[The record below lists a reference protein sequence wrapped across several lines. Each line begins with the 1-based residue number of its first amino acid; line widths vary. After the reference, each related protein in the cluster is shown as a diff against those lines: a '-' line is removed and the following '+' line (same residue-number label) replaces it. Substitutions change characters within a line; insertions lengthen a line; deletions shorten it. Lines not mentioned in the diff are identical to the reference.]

1 MARTRKKWAEGIGRG
16 LLFCLL
22 AAGCG
27 GITGDLPPV
36 TGQVTRTDTN
46 EVLPNATVTLIAE
59 GGQRFITHTDS
70 QGRFSFYHVPA
81 GRFDLLVEPPFEL
94 QTAPLE
100 AQQIRFEDGS
110 NATFFAIGL
119 VPAPSSPPSGFLERV
134 VIEPAEK
141 IVYLE
146 PQPQTVQFK
155 ARLVGSEVAG
165 LRPQWMVRG
174 HIGRIDWQGVFTP
187 TRVGT
192 GLVVARV
199 GDIEAAAVV
208 RVERRPPVG
217 ASSYTAR
224 RGGL

>member
-1 MARTRKKWAEGIGRG
+1 MARIRKKWAKG
-16 LLFCLL
+16 LGGGLVFCWL

-46 EVLPNATVTLIAE
+46 EVLPNATVTLITE
-59 GGQRFITHTDS
+59 GGQRFVTHTDS
-70 QGRFSFYHVPA
+70 QGRFSFHNVPV
-81 GRFDLLVEPPFEL
+81 GRFDLLVEPPSEL
-94 QTAPLE
+94 QTDPLE
-100 AQQIRFEDGS
+100 AQQIHFQDGS
-110 NATFFAIGL
+110 GATFFAIGL
-119 VPAPSSPPSGFLERV
+119 VPPSSLPPTGSLERV

-155 ARLVGSEVAG
+155 AHLFGSEVAG

-174 HIGRIDWQGVFTP
+174 RIGWIDWQGVFTP

-192 GLVVARV
+192 GLVIAKV
-199 GDIEAAAVV
+199 GEIEAAAVV

-217 ASSYTAR
+217 A
-224 RGGL
+224 LN